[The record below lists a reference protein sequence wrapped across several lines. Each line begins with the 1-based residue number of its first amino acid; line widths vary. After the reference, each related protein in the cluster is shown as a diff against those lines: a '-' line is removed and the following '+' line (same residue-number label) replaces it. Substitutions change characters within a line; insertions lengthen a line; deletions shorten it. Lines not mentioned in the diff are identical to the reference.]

1 MSARRSRRA
10 QPDRRP
16 AAPGV
21 EAAPV
26 GSTPVSGA
34 RPAGE
39 GSAAA
44 LSLSRATGAT
54 DPADTLAA
62 SGTTGSDSGSPEAGG
77 RGRWFSNERTR
88 LAAAMAALC
97 AIAIVALG
105 YLAIVKL
112 TNSTAVCFVVQGC
125 DQVQASSYSTFLG
138 VPVAIYGLAVT
149 AVIMAAV
156 VAWWRSG
163 DARLLY
169 VPYGLG
175 LISVFVIAGLVY
187 LELFVIHAI
196 CIWCTTA
203 GASLILGWLVSI
215 VAVRRFGLS
224 G

>member
-1 MSARRSRRA
+1 
-10 QPDRRP
+10 
-16 AAPGV
+16 
-21 EAAPV
+21 
-26 GSTPVSGA
+26 
-34 RPAGE
+34 
-39 GSAAA
+39 
-44 LSLSRATGAT
+44 
-54 DPADTLAA
+54 
-62 SGTTGSDSGSPEAGG
+62 
-77 RGRWFSNERTR
+77 
-88 LAAAMAALC
+88 MAALC

-138 VPVAIYGLAVT
+138 IPVAIYGLAVT
-149 AVIMAAV
+149 AVIMAAI

-203 GASLILGWLVSI
+203 GASLILGWLVS
-215 VAVRRFGLS
+215 VAAVRRFGLS
-224 G
+224 R

>member
-1 MSARRSRRA
+1 MSARRSRRP
-10 QPDRRP
+10 QPGGRP
-16 AAPGV
+16 AAPGTG
-21 EAAPV
+21 AAP
-26 GSTPVSGA
+26 GRSTPASDAPRV
-34 RPAGE
+34 GE
-39 GSAAA
+39 GTAAA
-44 LSLSRATGAT
+44 LALSGPAGAT
-54 DPADTLAA
+54 DPADTAA
-62 SGTTGSDSGSPEAGG
+62 DPDSTEAGG

-88 LAAAMAALC
+88 LAATMAALC

-138 VPVAIYGLAVT
+138 IPVAIYGLTVT
-149 AVIMAAV
+149 AVIMVAI

-175 LISVFVIAGLVY
+175 LVSVFVIAGLVY

-203 GASLILGWLVSI
+203 GASLILGWLVSV

>member
-1 MSARRSRRA
+1 MSARRSRRP
-10 QPDRRP
+10 QSDRRP
-16 AAPGV
+16 AASGTG
-21 EAAPV
+21 AAPR
-26 GSTPVSGA
+26 GSTPASEAPHTGGGA
-34 RPAGE
+34 A
-39 GSAAA
+39 SVLA
-44 LSLSRATGAT
+44 LSRQAGTS
-54 DPADTLAA
+54 DPVDTTPDSDANTAA
-62 SGTTGSDSGSPEAGG
+62 GS
-77 RGRWFSNERTR
+77 RGRWLSNERTR
-88 LAAAMAALC
+88 LAATMAALC

-138 VPVAIYGLAVT
+138 IPVAIYGLAVT
-149 AVIMAAV
+149 VVIMAAV
-156 VAWWRSG
+156 LAWWRTG

-203 GASLILGWLVSI
+203 GAGLILGWLVSI

>member
-1 MSARRSRRA
+1 VLTLS
-10 QPDRRP
+10 
-16 AAPGV
+16 
-21 EAAPV
+21 
-26 GSTPVSGA
+26 
-34 RPAGE
+34 RPAGT
-39 GSAAA
+39 S
-44 LSLSRATGAT
+44 
-54 DPADTLAA
+54 DPVDTAPD
-62 SGTTGSDSGSPEAGG
+62 SDPTEAGS

-88 LAAAMAALC
+88 LAATMAALC

-203 GASLILGWLVSI
+203 GASLILGWLVSV

-224 G
+224 R

>member
-1 MSARRSRRA
+1 MSARRSRRP
-10 QPDRRP
+10 QSDRRP
-16 AAPGV
+16 GAPGTG
-21 EAAPV
+21 AATR
-26 GSTPVSGA
+26 GSTPASGVPRA
-34 RPAGE
+34 GEGAASVLTLSRPAGT
-39 GSAAA
+39 SDPVDTAPD
-44 LSLSRATGAT
+44 S
-54 DPADTLAA
+54 DPAV
-62 SGTTGSDSGSPEAGG
+62 AGG
-77 RGRWFSNERTR
+77 RGRWFSGERTR
-88 LAAAMAALC
+88 LAATMAALC

-138 VPVAIYGLAVT
+138 IPVAIYGLAVT
-149 AVIMAAV
+149 VVIMAAV
-156 VAWWRSG
+156 LAWWRTG
-163 DARLLY
+163 DGRLLY

>member
-1 MSARRSRRA
+1 MSARRSLRP

-16 AAPGV
+16 AAPGTEV
-21 EAAPV
+21 AP
-26 GSTPVSGA
+26 GRSTPVSDEGRAGEGA
-34 RPAGE
+34 SVAPALSRPAG
-39 GSAAA
+39 
-44 LSLSRATGAT
+44 TT
-54 DPADTLAA
+54 DPADAA
-62 SGTTGSDSGSPEAGG
+62 QDSGSSEAGG

-88 LAAAMAALC
+88 FAATMAALC

-138 VPVAIYGLAVT
+138 IPVAIYGLAVT
-149 AVIMAAV
+149 AVIMAAI

-203 GASLILGWLVSI
+203 GASLILGWLVS
-215 VAVRRFGLS
+215 VAAVRRFGLS
-224 G
+224 R

>member
-1 MSARRSRRA
+1 MSARRSQRPL
-10 QPDRRP
+10 PDRR
-16 AAPGV
+16 AAPGA
-21 EAAPV
+21 EAAP
-26 GSTPVSGA
+26 GRSTPASDA
-34 RPAGE
+34 RRAGE
-39 GSAAA
+39 GAAGA
-44 LSLSRATGAT
+44 LVMSPAAGAI
-54 DPADTLAA
+54 DPADTAA
-62 SGTTGSDSGSPEAGG
+62 DSEPTEAGG
-77 RGRWFSNERTR
+77 RGRWFSSERTR
-88 LAAAMAALC
+88 LAATMAVLC

-138 VPVAIYGLAVT
+138 IPVAIYGLAVT
-149 AVIMAAV
+149 VVIMAAIL
-156 VAWWRSG
+156 AWWRSG

-169 VPYGLG
+169 VPYALG

-203 GASLILGWLVSI
+203 GASLILGWLVSV

-224 G
+224 R